1 MKKILKCVILI
12 LIFLFVT
19 FQSSCTFTYEDEEPN
34 QEENNNE
41 NNNQEQNPDDNHQD
55 VDGLPWV

>member
-12 LIFLFVT
+12 LIFLFVA
-19 FQSSCTFTYEDEEPN
+19 FQSSCTFTYEDEPN